1 MSTKIVLGLRIAECG
16 LRIRSLAGR
25 VADRAKGLTR
35 NPQSAIRSLVGGQM
49 ATPAQSHCIFCDI
62 IKGAAEVSVCYEDT
76 ESIAFMDIQPVN
88 AGHVL
93 VVSRQHFESFLDLP
107 KSLGAHLFEV
117 AMQLAP
123 AIRKVSGADGMN
135 VIVSSGA
142 AAGQDVYHFHI
153 HLIPRRQGDGFD
165 VRLPFAESEMP
176 DRTVLDMMAA
186 RIIGALRDPTRTRGA
201 AREAAAVP

>member
-1 MSTKIVLGLRIAECG
+1 
-16 LRIRSLAGR
+16 
-25 VADRAKGLTR
+25 
-35 NPQSAIRSLVGGQM
+35 M
-49 ATPAQSHCIFCDI
+49 ATPAATHCTFCDI

-76 ESIAFMDIQPVN
+76 DSIAFMDIQPVN

-93 VVSRQHFESFLDLP
+93 VVSRQHFESILDLP
-107 KSLGAHLFEV
+107 RSLATHLFEV
-117 AMQLAP
+117 AMELAP

-165 VRLPFAESEMP
+165 VRLPFAESDVP

-186 RIIGALRDPTRTRGA
+186 RIIVALRDPARARPTP
-201 AREAAAVP
+201 REAAAVP

>member
-1 MSTKIVLGLRIAECG
+1 MSTSPV
-16 LRIRSLAGR
+16 
-25 VADRAKGLTR
+25 T
-35 NPQSAIRSLVGGQM
+35 
-49 ATPAQSHCIFCDI
+49 HCIFCDI
-62 IKGAAEVSVCYEDT
+62 VKGAAEVSVCYEDT

-107 KSLGAHLFEV
+107 KSLGTHLFEV
-117 AMQLAP
+117 AMELAP

-165 VRLPFAESEMP
+165 VRLPFAEADAP
-176 DRTVLDMMAA
+176 DRTVLDMTAA
-186 RIIGALRDPTRTRGA
+186 RIIGALRDPTRTRPTP
-201 AREAAAVP
+201 RQAAAVP

>member
-1 MSTKIVLGLRIAECG
+1 MG
-16 LRIRSLAGR
+16 
-25 VADRAKGLTR
+25 
-35 NPQSAIRSLVGGQM
+35 
-49 ATPAQSHCIFCDI
+49 TPALTHCIFCDI

-93 VVSRQHFESFLDLP
+93 VVPRQHVESFLDLP
-107 KSLGAHLFEV
+107 KRLGTHLFDV

-123 AIRKVSGADGMN
+123 AIRKVSGAEGMN

-153 HLIPRRQGDGFD
+153 HLIPRRHGDGFD
-165 VRLPFAESEMP
+165 VRLPFAESDMP
-176 DRTVLDMMAA
+176 DRTILDMMAA
-186 RIIGALRDPTRTRGA
+186 RIIGALRDPTRSRGTS
-201 AREAAAVP
+201 REAAAVP